1 MDRQAA
7 ATHLAKVFAFL
18 ACGKTAA
25 AQLHAQILIRWLQTL

>member
-1 MDRQAA
+1 MDRQTA

-25 AQLHAQILIRWLQTL
+25 AQLHARILIAWLQAI